1 LTVGIRSWRA
11 CPPPPPSASPALPA
25 ASAGVRIVGIDQMM
39 KAGPD
44 GNHGFLL
51 RRAVHIRQSA
61 WGVAPR
67 HPRRRLTGLAPWPS
81 GILRSACSAD
91 RLASDTTRRRNV
103 VRSQRVG
110 LKVFPARI
118 LCSRQPMT
126 LAPGFSNEASII
138 RNAEVADPGIVRHA
152 NEAQTRDRG
161 TNGPGLTGKMMH
173 RAVAPGPGY
182 SAAIA
187 MPGSRQ
193 GAARS
198 PPPRRAAP
206 SSPAATA
213 GCPTHR
219 WTHDRCR

>member
-1 LTVGIRSWRA
+1 VG
-11 CPPPPPSASPALPA
+11 
-25 ASAGVRIVGIDQMM
+25 
-39 KAGPD
+39 
-44 GNHGFLL
+44 
-51 RRAVHIRQSA
+51 
-61 WGVAPR
+61 
-67 HPRRRLTGLAPWPS
+67 T
-81 GILRSACSAD
+81 
-91 RLASDTTRRRNV
+91 
-103 VRSQRVG
+103 
-110 LKVFPARI
+110 
-118 LCSRQPMT
+118 
-126 LAPGFSNEASII
+126 SII

-206 SSPAATA
+206 SSSGHGQVPNASMDVGRGGRTAMRNFKMYVYRSAPERLRKRTDAVLGGQHALSTEARQLKAAELQTA
-213 GCPTHR
+213 LL
-219 WTHDRCR
+219 